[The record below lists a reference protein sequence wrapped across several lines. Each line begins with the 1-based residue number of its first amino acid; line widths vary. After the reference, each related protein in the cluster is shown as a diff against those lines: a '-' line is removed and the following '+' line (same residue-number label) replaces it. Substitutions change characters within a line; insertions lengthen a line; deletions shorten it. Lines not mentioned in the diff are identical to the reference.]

1 MLNRTVLHLAFL
13 SALLVV
19 SLTGCSDAQ
28 EKVKDKRKKEAT
40 DPAVTARVT
49 KLIEALKDESINV
62 RSRPSTALAKI
73 GPVAVPALIEAL
85 KDKDIHLRSFAAL
98 ALGRIDP
105 AAKDAVPALKMMS
118 ENDPAGIVRKA
129 AAMALKSI
137 NK

>member
-13 SALLVV
+13 SALMVV

-49 KLIEALKDESINV
+49 KLVEALKDESINV
-62 RSRPSTALAKI
+62 RSRASTALAKI

-85 KDKDIHLRSFAAL
+85 KD
-98 ALGRIDP
+98 
-105 AAKDAVPALKMMS
+105 KDAVPALKMMS